1 MDSLLSG
8 ISAIS
13 IKDIIM
19 IVIGCILIYLAIY
32 KKFEPTLLL
41 PMGFGVIMANLPLS
55 GAITQLFG
63 DSKVVGIL
71 DLLFSQG
78 IATELFPLL
87 IFIGIGSMIDFEPL
101 LQKPFTIFLG
111 AAAQLGIFL
120 TIIVALIFGFDLKE
134 AASIGIIGAAD
145 GPTSIF
151 VASSTCQEF
160 TWTNICSSIFL
171 YGTSAYHSAICYKT
185 CYNKGRKN
193 DKNELYSRQS
203 I

>member
-101 LQKPFTIFLG
+101 LQKAIYNIFR
-111 AAAQLGIFL
+111 
-120 TIIVALIFGFDLKE
+120 
-134 AASIGIIGAAD
+134 S
-145 GPTSIF
+145 S
-151 VASSTCQEF
+151 SST
-160 TWTNICSSIFL
+160 WNIFNYNSSFNIW
-171 YGTSAYHSAICYKT
+171 I
-185 CYNKGRKN
+185 
-193 DKNELYSRQS
+193 
-203 I
+203 

>member
-111 AAAQLGIFL
+111 SSSSTWNIFNYNSSFN
-120 TIIVALIFGFDLKE
+120 IWIWLKRSCIYRNNRGCWWTDFYIC
-134 AASIGIIGAAD
+134 SI
-145 GPTSIF
+145 
-151 VASSTCQEF
+151 STCQEF